1 MQHPLKTVSILK
13 TYGGFLL
20 YVLQIEYQLCI
31 FKYSFFPLPT
41 LHPRSLSL
49 LFRAPSLKRQGETQ
63 GAVPL
68 LNTLT
73 LQSVDVIDG
82 P

>member
-1 MQHPLKTVSILK
+1 MSFKLNINFVFSSTVS
-13 TYGGFLL
+13 F
-20 YVLQIEYQLCI
+20 
-31 FKYSFFPLPT
+31 LPT

-73 LQSVDVIDG
+73 LQSVDEIDG